1 MYVYKGEYRAQV
13 LKVND
18 YTFLKAVGHLSQRV
32 QLNLIAEYRQVDASC
47 TDLFFSEGSEGAADV
62 SARGNRIAEGHA
74 G

>member
-1 MYVYKGEYRAQV
+1 MCQIQNRAEA

-18 YTFLKAVGHLSQRV
+18 QHLVQRV

-47 TDLFFSEGSEGAADV
+47 TDLFSSEGGEGAADV
-62 SARGNRIAEGHA
+62 SARGHRIAEGHA